1 MFGSYCF
8 RTLAVILVPDL
19 KELIIIITIIIT
31 YLFYILLLL
40 LMLLKTCIWTKVFEF
55 YGFAVESA
63 VKTVAKIVGG
73 SCRRPDIC
81 CRKER
86 LLVCSQLPL
95 GDVSTL

>member
-1 MFGSYCF
+1 MY
-8 RTLAVILVPDL
+8 
-19 KELIIIITIIIT
+19 K
-31 YLFYILLLL
+31 
-40 LMLLKTCIWTKVFEF
+40 F

-63 VKTVAKIVGG
+63 VKTVANIVGG
-73 SCRRPDIC
+73 SYRRLSIC